1 MDHWLGKI
9 QCKVKKTYIKLITIK
24 GYQILTYKFFLIIGL
39 GTPVLLLLSNLT
51 FHDDVMASWQL
62 SWCLSS
68 FLIGCSHSETPS
80 TTHETQL
87 KSLLLLSLFAGC
99 LWRQLSTKHQSWLHY
114 WWHHLCVFKT
124 GAVPCLRL
132 WKRRWFC
139 RNLCKARIKCRPG
152 DLCFLLR
159 LYWDFTKLHFL
170 KMKKNLLFEGIL
182 LSLIGLKPTKV
193 HIQSQANKHRSAA
206 FRNQAKESGTLA
218 GAIWRGKTH
227 RSRDSWLVTTV
238 CLLCLVEACYTSSF
252 WTNQSSFTITSSWE
266 EKENKQT

>member
-1 MDHWLGKI
+1 MTSWHHGNFLGAWALFWLVAHIRKHL
-9 QCKVKKTYIKLITIK
+9 QRLMKPSSSHCFYYRCLQVVYDASS
-24 GYQILTYKFFLIIGL
+24 
-39 GTPVLLLLSNLT
+39 LLSINRDSIT
-51 FHDDVMASWQL
+51 DD
-62 SWCLSS
+62 
-68 FLIGCSHSETPS
+68 II
-80 TTHETQL
+80 
-87 KSLLLLSLFAGC
+87 
-99 LWRQLSTKHQSWLHY
+99 
-114 WWHHLCVFKT
+114 CVFSRQ
-124 GAVPCLRL
+124 VQYLVWDCE
-132 WKRRWFC
+132 KRRWFC

-193 HIQSQANKHRSAA
+193 HIQSQANKHRSTA